1 MFDAAFAA
9 QDAAVNLAATAASPS
24 SKDMAVPREWVYGAF
39 VFMGLAV
46 IGMATDAKKT
56 YKDTL
61 KKLGDANDVIDELR
75 EEIRTLQ
82 SDNHQLQTDL
92 TMSQYKYEQLIS
104 RRGR

>member
-9 QDAAVNLAATAASPS
+9 QDAAVNLAATAASSS

-61 KKLGDANDVIDELR
+61 KKLGDANGLIDDLR

-82 SDNHQLQTDL
+82 SDKHKLQTDL
-92 TMSQYKYEQLIS
+92 TMTKYKYDQLIS